1 MNVKNNKRSKITRY
15 ALKTALINLLK
26 TKHISEVTV
35 TDICKEASI
44 NRSTFYSHF
53 ENQMDVLKEI
63 ENDIYE
69 QFKLYLPGETV
80 CDYKQTLSNNLEFIK
95 NNEETFKVLLSD
107 NGNQSFKNTIAKLSF
122 GVNKE
127 AADDTAFR
135 YHRIFNIN
143 GFIGIIDHWLNTGM
157 KESVDYMSDLIL
169 KLSNLEVMK

>member
-1 MNVKNNKRSKITRY
+1 MNIKNNKRSKITRY

-26 TKHISEVTV
+26 TKHISEISV

-69 QFKLYLPGETV
+69 RFKSYLPSDNV
-80 CDYKQTLSNNLEFIK
+80 SDYKQTLLMNLEFIK

-107 NGNQSFKNTIAKLSF
+107 NGNQSFRNAIARLSF
-122 GVNKE
+122 GVSKE
-127 AADDTAFR
+127 TADNTAFI
-135 YHRIFNIN
+135 YNRIFNIN
-143 GFIGIIDHWLNTGM
+143 GFIGIINHWLNNGM

-169 KLSNLEVMK
+169 KLSNLEGLK